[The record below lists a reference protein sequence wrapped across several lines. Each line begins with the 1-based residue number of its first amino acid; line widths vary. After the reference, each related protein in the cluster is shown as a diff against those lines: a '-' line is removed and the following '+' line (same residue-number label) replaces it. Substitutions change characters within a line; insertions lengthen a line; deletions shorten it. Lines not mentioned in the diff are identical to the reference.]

1 MGLMLRTIGAALFA
15 ALLVGLPARAIETQ
29 PPAATPRV
37 QSKTVTPSKSKTL
50 AKGKVGSEI
59 AGKHQQR
66 PAKISTTTRAKAKQ
80 GLATKKSNQNATAL
94 QSTTKSKIAKSKAGK
109 SNQAKLNQAK
119 LNPSKSNRPKS
130 GQVKSQQAKN
140 RMPADSTGSVAP
152 RSVPTPGL
160 Y

>member
-1 MGLMLRTIGAALFA
+1 MGLMLRTMGAALFA

-29 PPAATPRV
+29 PPAASPIV

-59 AGKHQQR
+59 AGKHQQH

-109 SNQAKLNQAK
+109 SNQAKLN
-119 LNPSKSNRPKS
+119 PSKSNRPKS